1 MLTEQGYTNVT
12 EVESR
17 GNSFALPRCSNVTK
31 RKHYYAGADRV
42 AARIGGGNLDHDTE
56 CIVDDGEAIDRS
68 ESLFWQCS
76 DLVNN
81 SVIEHHDLGEMNIV
95 NIDNNEMEAVWRFDM
110 MQIPSMMKAE
120 VNPEP
125 EEIFEAIKYFSQPN
139 PFVNPGDDD
148 EPKEY
153 FYHSDHLGSASWIT
167 GFSGSA
173 VQHLQYLPYGEL
185 YVNERPYGYSERFTF
200 TGKEKDEETGYGY
213 FGARYLDHELMTMWL
228 SVDPMS
234 DKYPNISPYNYCMWN
249 PVKLVDPDGRDV
261 YVLTSD
267 GHLRRSEK
275 MTKECEDYKGNDVIY
290 AQSTGEFSKKFKEGY
305 LCDMKCGT
313 QSGKKGS
320 YLILG
325 DNRQDNV
332 DIFKFCAENAETEFS
347 LMEFKMEDGIR
358 TLLTTSHHERTP
370 SSEYVSDEYGSAY
383 AKANV
388 CYLISHI
395 HNHFQMVGASFD
407 QNGNSPDIDF
417 RTMINNIRVCGDEET
432 KKTSVSFGIYK
443 CRGNDKYM
451 TDYERNKIDPITMK
465 KIDK

>member
-1 MLTEQGYTNVT
+1 MNRPSHKTEGVNRTKTMRFHPFVSTGNDPRKGWRIPLNEIKYNEQRD
-12 EVESR
+12 EEKERSR
-17 GNSFALPRCSNVTK
+17 GPFA
-31 RKHYYAGADRV
+31 
-42 AARIGGGNLDHDTE
+42 
-56 CIVDDGEAIDRS
+56 S
-68 ESLFWQCS
+68 ER
-76 DLVNN
+76 
-81 SVIEHHDLGEMNIV
+81 G
-95 NIDNNEMEAVWRFDM
+95 
-110 MQIPSMMKAE
+110 
-120 VNPEP
+120 
-125 EEIFEAIKYFSQPN
+125 
-139 PFVNPGDDD
+139 D
-148 EPKEY
+148 EPR
-153 FYHSDHLGSASWIT
+153 
-167 GFSGSA
+167 SGI
-173 VQHLQYLPYGEL
+173 PYCS
-185 YVNERPYGYSERFTF
+185 VYSYT
-200 TGKEKDEETGYGY
+200 Y
-213 FGARYLDHELMTMWL
+213 FGARYMDYELMTMWL

-234 DKYPNISPYNYCMWN
+234 DKYPSSSPYVYCAWN

-275 MTKECEDYKGNDVIY
+275 MTKECEDYKDNDVIY

-305 LCDMKCGT
+305 LRDMKCGT

-395 HNHFQMVGASFD
+395 HNHFQTVGASFD

-443 CRGNDKYM
+443 CRGDDKYM